1 MTIYHTS
8 VDRTPYTYLI
18 GWSKLDK
25 YYYGVRYAKGCH
37 PSDLWVKYFTS
48 SKHVKS
54 FRKKHDEPDVIRV
67 RKTFSCSKTA
77 VFYEQKVLS
86 RLDVESSKKWL
97 NAKNSTTKTIILGPN
112 SGSFKRGNSPYNK
125 GKKSTL
131 SSDERKKKYGRV
143 FSDDDRSHMSKVQ
156 KERFANN
163 TNQIDHLRHLN
174 KIQFSDPIKR
184 ERHRQSCLDINVAKD
199 TKWINDGEKSY
210 RVSID
215 KYEEYI
221 YHGYRK
227 GRISSKSW
235 YKNRKSTEHC
245 PKSGQFIIKKGE

>member
-54 FRKKHDEPDVIRV
+54 FRKKHGEPDVIRV

-112 SGSFKRGNSPYNK
+112 SGSFKRGNSPHNK
-125 GKKSTL
+125 
-131 SSDERKKKYGRV
+131 
-143 FSDDDRSHMSKVQ
+143 
-156 KERFANN
+156 
-163 TNQIDHLRHLN
+163 
-174 KIQFSDPIKR
+174 
-184 ERHRQSCLDINVAKD
+184 
-199 TKWINDGEKSY
+199 
-210 RVSID
+210 
-215 KYEEYI
+215 
-221 YHGYRK
+221 
-227 GRISSKSW
+227 
-235 YKNRKSTEHC
+235 
-245 PKSGQFIIKKGE
+245 